1 MISALAPYS
10 NAAKHNTNLADMER
24 KPPQP
29 AAAVRRGIAPA
40 PQTLQWSTI
49 FLISPVKSGGGG
61 GWRLAA
67 GGRWERE
74 FLFQSI
80 YPGTLYNHVPA
91 LF

>member
-10 NAAKHNTNLADMER
+10 NAAKHNINLADMER

-49 FLISPVKSGGGG
+49 FLITPIKCGGGGGGG
-61 GWRLAA
+61 GWRLSAPA
-67 GGRWERE
+67 RRWERE
-74 FLFQSI
+74 FF
-80 YPGTLYNHVPA
+80 
-91 LF
+91 F